1 MSVPERLPAGS
12 SSPAGHHQASP
23 FQKIGLLAGCIVL
36 SVLLH
41 IVILYASRMFGT
53 YDFAVPVNLPPAVMV
68 ELADRAVPG
77 PEPEQREQQEKQTD
91 EASSPVRTAGRGP
104 SVARPEEQSSD
115 EAPQHYGPQMPEPAN
130 GKADREIAAPRN
142 TPLPGAVTADPSPQT
157 DLLFTQLSPGNFL
170 ASHYEKLTYQI
181 SMFGLPVGS
190 AELESKNDS
199 GEVRITLRIQ
209 SNAAFTPLF
218 PVNTTVET
226 RHISGRFIMTSIRQ
240 REGAFRSEQMF
251 TVNLGKKRVTYTD
264 LITGTILRTTVPTSD
279 ILDTL
284 SGIYYLRNR
293 LLKVGATETLH
304 VYDSGT
310 YAALPVE
317 ILRKEFIYLP
327 NLQKVETLVLHPLH
341 KTAGIFKRTGDIMVW
356 VTSDDSRVPV
366 KIVSTIA
373 LGTVTVELL
382 SSETRPY
389 DEAVGTVPEKG
400 LHN

>member
-1 MSVPERLPAGS
+1 MVP
-12 SSPAGHHQASP
+12 P
-23 FQKIGLLAGCIVL
+23 FQKMLLLAGCIVL

-41 IVILYASRMFGT
+41 IVILYAARMFGT

-68 ELADRAVPG
+68 ELADHAV
-77 PEPEQREQQEKQTD
+77 PEPEQREQQKQTE
-91 EASSPVRTAGRGP
+91 EASSPVAKVGREP

-115 EAPQHYGPQMPEPAN
+115 EAPHHGPQMPEPDT
-130 GKADREIAAPRN
+130 GKTGREVAVPRN
-142 TPLPGAVTADPSPQT
+142 TPLPGAVTADQSPQT